1 MLQDAHQDTQLACL
15 PLESRGEMALSLFT
29 QLHRARASFDIGT
42 PISIIGQREAAS
54 PRLPPD
60 SPLSAPLPR
69 QCVFVTPPLLSAV
82 CSLLDSLLVATPG
95 DTAGAFRRTRLIE
108 LLCTLQ

>member
-1 MLQDAHQDTQLACL
+1 MNFVCNHKLNT
-15 PLESRGEMALSLFT
+15 MVIIF
-29 QLHRARASFDIGT
+29 T

-69 QCVFVTPPLLSAV
+69 QCVSVTPPLLSAM
-82 CSLLDSLLVATPG
+82 CSLLDSLLVTTPG

-108 LLCTLQ
+108 LLCR